1 MNTNEEEYKN
11 LKGMTEKTPEQ
22 WMRQN
27 VLLEMINEKKGICK
41 GFFKISDADKDA
53 AIQKDKDEAAKRKAD
68 YEKYKISS
76 KNIHGEKKYDP
87 ECPSFGE
94 E

>member
-1 MNTNEEEYKN
+1 MNTIDEEYTK
-11 LKGMTEKTPEQ
+11 LKGMAEKTPAQ

-41 GFFKISDADKDA
+41 GFFKMSDADKDA
-53 AIQKDKDEAAKRKAD
+53 AIRKDKDEAAKRKAD
-68 YEKYKISS
+68 YEKYKISP
-76 KNIHGEKKYDP
+76 KNIPGEKKYDP

>member
-1 MNTNEEEYKN
+1 MTTIDEEYIK
-11 LKGMTEKTPEQ
+11 LKGMSEKTPAQ

-41 GFFKISDADKDA
+41 GFFKMSDADKDA
-53 AIQKDKDEAAKRKAD
+53 AIQKEKDESTKRRAD
-68 YEKYKISS
+68 YHKYKVSQKKIP
-76 KNIHGEKKYDP
+76 GEKTYEP